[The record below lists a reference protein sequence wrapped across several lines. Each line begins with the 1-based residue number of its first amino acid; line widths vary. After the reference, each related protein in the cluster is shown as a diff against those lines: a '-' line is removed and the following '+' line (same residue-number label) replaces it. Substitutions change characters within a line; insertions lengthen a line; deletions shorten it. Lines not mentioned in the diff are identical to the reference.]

1 MAFLSP
7 WPDRLLKIAE
17 TAESLLARLDF
28 DCDVR
33 AWRASGPPG
42 ASLLLGISSQEL
54 VSAEALEA
62 LRFYLVPRLNARLGL
77 ALRPVHL
84 RLVNL
89 DVNIDTAADVEPL
102 STELMRKLL
111 GRPGT
116 GFEPS
121 LPAPLAALPMP
132 ANEIPLFADP
142 FAGGFEVKEFSDDEL
157 RQGFDA
163 TGPAAQSSYPP
174 ESRSPQE

>member
-28 DCDVR
+28 DCEVR
-33 AWRASGPPG
+33 AWRVSGPPG

-54 VSAEALEA
+54 VSGEALEA

-89 DVNIDTAADVEPL
+89 DVNVDAAADVEPL
-102 STELMRKLL
+102 SSELMRKLL

-121 LPAPLAALPMP
+121 MPMPLASLPMP
-132 ANEIPLFADP
+132 ANHSATFEDP
-142 FAGGFEVKEFSDDEL
+142 FAGGFEVRELTDEEM

-163 TGPAAQSSYPP
+163 TGPAAHSSYPP
-174 ESRSPQE
+174 ESRPGE